1 MLAETEIILIPYSN
15 QAEKSILHILINELS
30 NGRWTR
36 FQAAVAFARQSGN
49 YDDLLD
55 SLVRFAKARCS
66 IQITFGADSFGAET
80 RGSDYD
86 AIFRLLTLFKGNPN
100 VRFYLYH
107 EKGRTFHPKLYLFS
121 NEEKHEALLIIGS
134 SNWSEG
140 GFLRNIE
147 ANVSIKLDL
156 TQASHQECYQSLQTA
171 FLKYWQEPATE

>member
-15 QAEKSILHILINELS
+15 QDEKSILHILINELS
-30 NGRWTR
+30 SGKWTK
-36 FQAAVAFARQSGN
+36 FQAAIAFAKQSGN
-49 YDDLLD
+49 YDSLLD
-55 SLVRFAKARCS
+55 SLVRFAKAGSS

-80 RGSDYD
+80 RGSDYN
-86 AIFRLLTLFKGNPN
+86 AIFPLLTLFKGNPN

-140 GFLRNIE
+140 GFLGNIE
-147 ANVSIKLDL
+147 ANVLISLDL
-156 TQASHQECYQSLQTA
+156 TQEPHQKHYQSLQTA
-171 FLKYWQEPATE
+171 FLKYWQEPVTK